1 MPHASKQLPRRL
13 IAVSLLLF
21 LILLLTL
28 AWPGPGAPA
37 PLRADMR
44 RLTLNGEPVPDRV
57 HLDMPHYRQTDPA
70 WASYELRP
78 GRTIG
83 DIGCALTSLSM
94 LAHVYGI
101 QQNPAEVAASLGS
114 WAAPLEWEVFTTL
127 HNLRIVRE
135 DNLLDIDARV
145 ADRDWVRDSAVR
157 ALAQGR
163 PVIVGIQHREHLTTH
178 FIVACGYRYE
188 NGAYI
193 VETYDTSTNNDYPS
207 LDAIDP
213 AWEYI
218 RFLEI
223 SRGPS

>member
-1 MPHASKQLPRRL
+1 MPYSSRQPFRL
-13 IAVSLLLF
+13 LMVFLLIFLALF
-21 LILLLTL
+21 LYL
-28 AWPGPGAPA
+28 PGGPL
-37 PLRADMR
+37 PLRAEMR
-44 RLTLNGEPVPDRV
+44 RLSVNGVMVPDRV
-57 HLDMPHYRQTDPA
+57 SLEMPHFRQTDPA
-70 WASYELRP
+70 WAGYELRP

-83 DIGCALTSLSM
+83 DIGCALTSLAM

-101 QQNPAEVAASLGS
+101 EQNPAELAADLGS
-114 WAAPLEWEVFTTL
+114 WAAPLEWEVFTTR
-127 HNLRIVRE
+127 HDLRIVRE

-157 ALAQGR
+157 ALAEGH
-163 PVIVGIQHREHLTTH
+163 PVIVGIQHCEHLTTH
-178 FIVACGYRYE
+178 FIVVHGYSYE
-188 NGAYI
+188 NGTYT
-193 VETYDTSTNNDYPS
+193 VETYDPSTNNDYSS

>member
-1 MPHASKQLPRRL
+1 MPPPSRKPPCRLLAVVLLILALTVLHPGSPALLCAETPRLCVNGVTVPDSVSLEMPH
-13 IAVSLLLF
+13 F
-21 LILLLTL
+21 
-28 AWPGPGAPA
+28 
-37 PLRADMR
+37 
-44 RLTLNGEPVPDRV
+44 
-57 HLDMPHYRQTDPA
+57 RQTDPA
-70 WASYELRP
+70 WAGCELRP

-83 DIGCALTSLSM
+83 DIGCALTSLAM
-94 LAHVYGI
+94 LGHVYGI
-101 QQNPAEVAASLGS
+101 EQNPAEVAADLGS
-114 WAAPLEWEVFTTL
+114 WAAPLEWEVYTTL

-135 DNLLDIDARV
+135 DNLLDIDPHV

-157 ALAQGR
+157 ALAQGH

-178 FIVACGYRYE
+178 FIVVHGYRFE

-193 VETYDTSTNNDYPS
+193 VETYDTSTNNDYPN

-223 SRGPS
+223 SRGSS